1 MGTLGCVQHPATSPM
16 FSDGKTTSYSLW
28 TRPCHPFCN
37 SLTNFSASGLK
48 EKANFKLFAERYS
61 VWLDLTGREERRES
75 SQTYPQT
82 ESLDAGFWLA
92 SIKEKCWNLNP
103 VFDYAS
109 IDFISSHFMFIKG
122 EGNCLLIKWAAV
134 NWLQWDAPNRKKS
147 FHCLVCHVQ

>member
-1 MGTLGCVQHPATSPM
+1 MQHPATSPM
-16 FSDGKTTSYSLW
+16 FSHGKRTSYSLW
-28 TRPCHPFCN
+28 TRPRHPFCN

-82 ESLDAGFWLA
+82 ESLDTGFWLA
-92 SIKEKCWNLNP
+92 SIKEKGWSLNP
-103 VFDYAS
+103 DFDYAS

-122 EGNCLLIKWAAV
+122 GGNCLLIKWAAV
-134 NWLQWDAPNRKKS
+134 NWLQWDAQNRKKS

>member
-1 MGTLGCVQHPATSPM
+1 MQHPATSPM

-109 IDFISSHFMFIKG
+109 IDFISSHFMSIKG
-122 EGNCLLIKWAAV
+122 GGGGNSLLIKWAAV
-134 NWLQWDAPNRKKS
+134 NWLQWDAQNRKKS